1 MFSVGPKSPN
11 AGRCG
16 DFRLRP
22 DPGGCLRNVDRL
34 RDIFMAE
41 HTNATE
47 APKPQ
52 VEPEPQ
58 NELTKKFTD
67 QERAAVN
74 ELRVR
79 SGRMTRVHHTVG

>member
-1 MFSVGPKSPN
+1 
-11 AGRCG
+11 
-16 DFRLRP
+16 
-22 DPGGCLRNVDRL
+22 
-34 RDIFMAE
+34 MAE